1 MKAIILAAGKGK
13 RMKSSLEKVFHKV
26 LGVPMVERI
35 IMACKEADINPIIG
49 VFSPSGKDMVD
60 GLAVKPDVTVV
71 QDTPLGTGDAVKRA
85 WEYLDGAVI
94 ILPGDMPLLTGE
106 ELLRIKE
113 TYEESGA
120 DALVVAM
127 ELEDPG
133 YYGRIVLDNNGHL
146 KKIVEYTDATEEE
159 KAIRLVNTGVYVI
172 DGKLLRKY
180 LNKLTPANAQGE
192 YYFTDVFPMMISD
205 GIRVSVYRAEDPTLY
220 IGVNNRYMLS
230 VAEDIARRRYLKK
243 LMLDG
248 VTIHMPETV
257 YIEESV
263 NIEADVE
270 IWPYTIIK
278 GDTSVASG
286 AVLGPNTYI
295 EDSHIGENATVTYSH
310 IVGAMVGSEDA
321 IGPFSRLRPG
331 ATLGRKVKVGNFVE
345 IKKSNL
351 GNGTKASHLSYIG
364 DAEVGENVNIGAGTI
379 TCNYDGFKKNPT
391 YIEDNVFIGS
401 DSILV
406 APVRIGKGAYTA
418 AGSVITKDVPPGALA
433 IGRSRQV
440 NKEGWVEKYIA
451 RKKNE
456 GGDKGGTSK

>member
-26 LGVPMVERI
+26 LGIPMVERI
-35 IMACKEADINPIIG
+35 IRACKESEISPVIG
-49 VFSPSGKDMVD
+49 VFSPSGKDMVNT
-60 GLAVKPDVTVV
+60 LEVKPDIVII
-71 QDTPLGTGDAVKRA
+71 QDTPLGTGDAVRRA
-85 WEYLDGAVI
+85 WDYLVGAVI

-106 ELLRIKE
+106 ELLRIKN
-113 TYEESGA
+113 TYEKSGA

-127 ELEDPG
+127 ELDDPG

-159 KAIRLVNTGVYVI
+159 KRIRLVNTGVYVL
-172 DGKLLRKY
+172 DGDLLRKH
-180 LNKLTPANAQGE
+180 LDKLTPANAQGE
-192 YYFTDVFPMMISD
+192 YYLTDVFPMMIRD
-205 GIRVSVYRAEDPTLY
+205 GVRVSVYRADDPTLY
-220 IGVNNRYMLS
+220 MGVNNRYMLS
-230 VAEDIARRRYLKK
+230 VAEDIARQRYLKK
-243 LMLDG
+243 LMLNG

-263 NIEADVE
+263 RVEADVE

-278 GDTSVASG
+278 RNTYVASG
-286 AVLGPNTYI
+286 AVLGPSTYI

-310 IVGAMVGSEDA
+310 IVGATVGKEDVV
-321 IGPFSRLRPG
+321 GPFSRLRPG
-331 ATLGRKVKVGNFVE
+331 ASLEENVKVGNFVE
-345 IKKSNL
+345 IKKSKL
-351 GNGTKASHLSYIG
+351 GRGTKASHLSYIG

-391 YIEDNVFIGS
+391 YIEDGVFIGS

-433 IGRSRQV
+433 IGRARQV
-440 NKEGWVEKYIA
+440 NKEGWVEKYVA